1 MLTLIIVELILIFTV
16 PLVIKD
22 IRSKSNEIFLGV
34 TTRNHHKLGW
44 IAYNGRPRPS
54 TNYAVRNSTKDPCVY
69 VFGDSFSHADE
80 VNHVDAWP
88 NQLEKKLGCKVINH
102 GVNAYGTDQAYL
114 LLADVLP
121 NRDQSSGLKPI
132 VLFGV
137 YQEMLRRNNSGSLLF
152 YCCSGRKNSLR
163 PYFSI
168 NKDRSDIEL
177 NEIPSKLNLQNIK
190 NHHNKDRYY
199 KLFNIEFPYLI
210 STIRNLYYRINKK
223 AFNYLALEPREIV
236 WNDKDSKF
244 IQIKLM
250 EKVRNLALKRGY
262 QVAFVYFPTP
272 QEATKKL
279 PFYKDF
285 IISLPQNL
293 KKEKDLILINT
304 HSELHKKTKIYGELK
319 APQGHFNKKGNLFI
333 AELIFDSIKNR

>member
-1 MLTLIIVELILIFTV
+1 MNWIEKKEKLYFLILMLTLIIVELILIFTV

-121 NRDQSSGLKPI
+121 NRDQSSGKANII
-132 VLFGV
+132 VLIVKLTLG
-137 YQEMLRRNNSGSLLF
+137 LF
-152 YCCSGRKNSLR
+152 VVMGLI
-163 PYFSI
+163 FFL
-168 NKDRSDIEL
+168 NKIDF
-177 NEIPSKLNLQNIK
+177 PSPKK
-190 NHHNKDRYY
+190 
-199 KLFNIEFPYLI
+199 NIEKVI
-210 STIRNLYYRINKK
+210 SNENFK
-223 AFNYLALEPREIV
+223 IV
-236 WNDKDSKF
+236 K
-244 IQIKLM
+244 
-250 EKVRNLALKRGY
+250 
-262 QVAFVYFPTP
+262 
-272 QEATKKL
+272 
-279 PFYKDF
+279 
-285 IISLPQNL
+285 
-293 KKEKDLILINT
+293 
-304 HSELHKKTKIYGELK
+304 
-319 APQGHFNKKGNLFI
+319 
-333 AELIFDSIKNR
+333 